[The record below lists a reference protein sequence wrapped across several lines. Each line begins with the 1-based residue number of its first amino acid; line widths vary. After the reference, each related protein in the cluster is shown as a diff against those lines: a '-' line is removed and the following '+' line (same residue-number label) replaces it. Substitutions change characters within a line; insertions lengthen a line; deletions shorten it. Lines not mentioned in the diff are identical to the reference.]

1 MVNGIRV
8 CQSKVFDLYPTMAS
22 VINEEPPYNQEPR
35 IRKTATASNVKGEES
50 DPEKNIHH
58 TKNSTNDIIEVA
70 EEIEFVSLVN
80 YCFQHVDSLTISRDI
95 EAIDAGS
102 ANYCLGCC
110 KLDSVNQKTENRFS
124 QEVLRAVS
132 TNAAETQSVS
142 SSRSYLKAKIIKSI
156 MMVKILNFL
165 SK

>member
-22 VINEEPPYNQEPR
+22 VINEEPLYNQEPR

-70 EEIEFVSLVN
+70 EEIEYVSLVN
-80 YCFQHVDSLTISRDI
+80 YCFSMETASLYPVISRRLMPAQLTTVWDVASWI
-95 EAIDAGS
+95 A
-102 ANYCLGCC
+102 
-110 KLDSVNQKTENRFS
+110 
-124 QEVLRAVS
+124 
-132 TNAAETQSVS
+132 
-142 SSRSYLKAKIIKSI
+142 SI
-156 MMVKILNFL
+156 SI
-165 SK
+165 